1 MNFLAHAYLSF
12 GHPQILAGNMISD
25 FVKGSQKFS
34 FSKGIQDGIMLHRQI
49 DSFTDTHIATQKA
62 KTVFRED
69 YRLYSGAIVDIIY
82 DHFLANDTTLFSNAS
97 LLQFSHEVY
106 DTLDRQ
112 VTLLP
117 PRFVQV
123 LYYMKRENWLYN
135 YHTEEGIRRS
145 LGGLVRRAAYISD
158 SGPAGRLLTQ
168 HYDFLKECY
177 DEFFPDVKL
186 FAKEQ
191 FDTLTGPFF
200 PSIEN

>member
-25 FVKGSQKFS
+25 FVKGAQKFS
-34 FSKGIQDGIMLHRQI
+34 FEKSIQDGIMLHRQI
-49 DSFTDTHIATQKA
+49 DEFTDTHAATQKA
-62 KTVFRED
+62 KTVFRKD

-82 DHFLANDTTLFSNAS
+82 DHFLANDTMQFSNAS

-106 DTLDRQ
+106 DALQRQ

-117 PRFVQV
+117 PRFAQV
-123 LYYMKRENWLYN
+123 LYYMKMDNWLYN
-135 YHTEEGIRRS
+135 YHTLDGMRRS

-158 SGPAGRLLTQ
+158 SGPAVRLLQ
-168 HYDFLKECY
+168 EHYSFLKECY
-177 DEFFPDVKL
+177 DEFFPGVKM
-186 FAKEQ
+186 FAKER

-200 PSIEN
+200 PSIES